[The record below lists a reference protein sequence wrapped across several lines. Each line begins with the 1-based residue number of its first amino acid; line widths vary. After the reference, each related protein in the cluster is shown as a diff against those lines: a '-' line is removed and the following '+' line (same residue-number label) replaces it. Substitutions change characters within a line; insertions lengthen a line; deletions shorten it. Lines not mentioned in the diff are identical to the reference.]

1 MKMVMDSSAL
11 VPVLHDEDE
20 SENAIRFM
28 EMCREEGVSLAVSP
42 LVYSEVGNCIVQFS
56 KREGRTG
63 KKFLNKF
70 LGLHLERIPMD
81 NKLLLSALS
90 IAESKELTFYDAVH
104 AASAASVDA
113 PLITLDKELISKV
126 DKAID
131 LREGIEY
138 LEALKSQ

>member
-11 VPVLHDEDE
+11 VPILHDEEE

-28 EMCREEGVSLAVSP
+28 EMCREEGVSLAVST
-42 LVYSEVGNCIVQFS
+42 LVFSEVGNCIVQFS

-63 KKFLNKF
+63 KIFLKKFLE
-70 LGLHLERIPMD
+70 LHLERIPTD

-90 IAESKELTFYDAVH
+90 MAESKELTFYDALH
-104 AASAASVDA
+104 AASADSIDA
-113 PLITLDKELISKV
+113 PLITLDRELLLKV

-131 LREGIEY
+131 LKEGIEY
-138 LEALKSQ
+138 LKALKSQ